1 MADISLHVKHITY
14 VLYCICNECYYV
26 RNKEFVSAMTKEYLK
41 DKVNDLA
48 MNSKNSSAEAKNNVI
63 LYLHCPA

>member
-1 MADISLHVKHITY
+1 
-14 VLYCICNECYYV
+14 
-26 RNKEFVSAMTKEYLK
+26 MTKEYLK